1 MQANS
6 SRSNLSAQSSGTPS
20 ASTISSSQGK
30 QQVVELSGYVI
41 ILVEN
46 VEGKIK
52 LYGSPPDR
60 DNLEV
65 GDEILEV
72 NGLTL
77 ENISRTEVIR
87 HIHDCIKSC
96 TICLRV
102 RKKND
107 SRLAWDIGNSVQDA
121 FVIAVEEHARER
133 LQRLAALNRVTPV
146 DITQLSKKV
155 SDPPNWPSYPC
166 QFLVGSLITALW
178 NFL

>member
-1 MQANS
+1 MLFFCIKYTTCVTS
-6 SRSNLSAQSSGTPS
+6 IYLSFYPLSLQ
-20 ASTISSSQGK
+20 

-87 HIHDCIKSC
+87 HIHD
-96 TICLRV
+96 V
-102 RKKND
+102 RM
-107 SRLAWDIGNSVQDA
+107 
-121 FVIAVEEHARER
+121 
-133 LQRLAALNRVTPV
+133 
-146 DITQLSKKV
+146 LSPLTKC
-155 SDPPNWPSYPC
+155 SPS
-166 QFLVGSLITALW
+166 
-178 NFL
+178 

>member
-1 MQANS
+1 MVINLKIIRNEYKLALKEFLSQKPYSDKKCFKNNISHTPCCHSVLIKACPS
-6 SRSNLSAQSSGTPS
+6 SF
-20 ASTISSSQGK
+20 IFSQ

-77 ENISRTEVIR
+77 DNISRTEVIR
-87 HIHDCIKSC
+87 HIHD
-96 TICLRV
+96 V
-102 RKKND
+102 
-107 SRLAWDIGNSVQDA
+107 
-121 FVIAVEEHARER
+121 
-133 LQRLAALNRVTPV
+133 
-146 DITQLSKKV
+146 SKILLKR
-155 SDPPNWPSYPC
+155 
-166 QFLVGSLITALW
+166 
-178 NFL
+178 

>member
-1 MQANS
+1 MNS
-6 SRSNLSAQSSGTPS
+6 SGE
-20 ASTISSSQGK
+20 

-46 VEGKIK
+46 AEGKIK
-52 LYGSPPDR
+52 LYGSPSDR

-72 NGLTL
+72 NGLSL
-77 ENISRTEVIR
+77 DNISRTEAIR

-107 SRLAWDIGNSVQDA
+107 SRLAGLGIARSFC
-121 FVIAVEEHARER
+121 FVTLLF
-133 LQRLAALNRVTPV
+133 LQSFCGQPQTLCAPALAASSHRRSP
-146 DITQLSKKV
+146 LSTR
-155 SDPPNWPSYPC
+155 C
-166 QFLVGSLITALW
+166 SLLIWGWLTAALALCSA
-178 NFL
+178 N

>member
-1 MQANS
+1 MQSNT
-6 SRSNLSAQSSGTPS
+6 SRATLSAQSSGTPS
-20 ASTISSSQGK
+20 ASTISSSGK

-46 VEGKIK
+46 VDGKIK

-77 ENISRTEVIR
+77 DNISRTEIIR

-107 SRLAWDIGNSVQDA
+107 SRL
-121 FVIAVEEHARER
+121 
-133 LQRLAALNRVTPV
+133 
-146 DITQLSKKV
+146 
-155 SDPPNWPSYPC
+155 
-166 QFLVGSLITALW
+166 
-178 NFL
+178 

>member
-1 MQANS
+1 M
-6 SRSNLSAQSSGTPS
+6 
-20 ASTISSSQGK
+20 

-46 VEGKIK
+46 VDGKIK

-72 NGLTL
+72 NGLSL
-77 ENISRTEVIR
+77 DNISRTDIIR
-87 HIHDCIKSC
+87 HIHDCIKTC

-107 SRLAWDIGNSVQDA
+107 TRLAQKLRYAPMIDLSHVIKA
-121 FVIAVEEHARER
+121 FEDG
-133 LQRLAALNRVTPV
+133 L
-146 DITQLSKKV
+146 
-155 SDPPNWPSYPC
+155 
-166 QFLVGSLITALW
+166 G
-178 NFL
+178 

>member
-1 MQANS
+1 MTQITGRTCLLPQCGIA
-6 SRSNLSAQSSGTPS
+6 LESARQSFSPE
-20 ASTISSSQGK
+20 

-46 VEGKIK
+46 VDGKIK

-72 NGLTL
+72 NGLSL
-77 ENISRTEVIR
+77 DNISRTDIIR
-87 HIHDCIKSC
+87 HIHDCIKTC

-107 SRLAWDIGNSVQDA
+107 TRLG
-121 FVIAVEEHARER
+121 
-133 LQRLAALNRVTPV
+133 
-146 DITQLSKKV
+146 K
-155 SDPPNWPSYPC
+155 
-166 QFLVGSLITALW
+166 LIIK
-178 NFL
+178 NKIK

>member
-1 MQANS
+1 S
-6 SRSNLSAQSSGTPS
+6 LSPKNTAKALLTSCLKW
-20 ASTISSSQGK
+20 QGQQQQQQ

-46 VEGKIK
+46 VDGKIK

-77 ENISRTEVIR
+77 DNISRTEVIR

-107 SRLAWDIGNSVQDA
+107 SRL
-121 FVIAVEEHARER
+121 
-133 LQRLAALNRVTPV
+133 
-146 DITQLSKKV
+146 
-155 SDPPNWPSYPC
+155 
-166 QFLVGSLITALW
+166 
-178 NFL
+178 